1 VRTPTTALRAPAG
14 TPKTRPVWS
23 GMTIFANHPFPL
35 ITSYPGVS
43 LRFVEA
49 DR

>member
-1 VRTPTTALRAPAG
+1 M
-14 TPKTRPVWS
+14 TRHAWS
-23 GMTIFANHPFPL
+23 GMTIFANHPFPP

-49 DR
+49 HR